1 MSNTLLKVVAGELL
15 VAFLQDGP
23 DDGWPVVLS
32 HGFPYDVHAFDEVV
46 PILVEQGARVI
57 RPYLRGF
64 GPTSFLSPTAMRS
77 GQQAALGRDLIAL
90 LDALKITKTVV
101 AGFDW
106 GGVASCVAA
115 ALWPERVT
123 GLVSYASYDIVDIA
137 RQRRAFNPELEK
149 VCWYQHLF
157 QTERGR
163 DCLTTYRQELC
174 YLLWREWSPNWLFDD
189 AIFRQTAI
197 SFDNP
202 DFVDVVIHAY
212 RFCFGLADGDPNLDS
227 MEQIL
232 ATKPSIAVPAV
243 TLDGLNDPLKPLGTA
258 THGKMFTSRHD
269 HRAIDA
275 GHNLPQETPIAFA
288 DAILTVHSWAVS

>member
-1 MSNTLLKVVAGELL
+1 MSSTLLKVVAGELL

-23 DDGWPVVLS
+23 DDGWPAVLS

-64 GPTSFLSPTAMRS
+64 GPTSFLSSAAMRS
-77 GQQAALGRDLIAL
+77 GQQATLGRDLIAL
-90 LDALKITKTVV
+90 LDALKISKATM

-137 RQRRAFNPELEK
+137 RQRSAFHPELEK
-149 VCWYQHLF
+149 VRWYQHLF

-227 MEQIL
+227 MEGIL
-232 ATKPSIAVPAV
+232 ATKPPIGVPAV
-243 TLDGLNDPLKPLGTA
+243 TLDGLSDPLKPSGTA

-288 DAILTVHSWAVS
+288 DAILTVHRWAVS